1 MPDELDGELARLEP
15 IEMVLVKV
23 KVKVRVGV
31 DDFEMREVTCL
42 KKKLYELRVII

>member
-15 IEMVLVKV
+15 IEMVLVKA
-23 KVKVRVGV
+23 KVKVGV

>member
-23 KVKVRVGV
+23 KVGV